1 MSDEPMWK
9 WEGILEL
16 DLCSALCA
24 SAVLN
29 THFTAFQQGT
39 TSILGDFSKF
49 PDGICKSKIKTQ
61 TITKSQKSQ
70 KPKATKTKRN
80 YKQQEQVALLFEYFG
95 AIFWGFGGISDLDMW
110 RFAFGYVGPVCGG

>member
-61 TITKSQKSQ
+61 TITKSQK
-70 KPKATKTKRN
+70 PKAKRN
-80 YKQQEQVALLFEYFG
+80 YKLQVALFEYFG